1 MMIIFCLKGERSFQK
16 DVFQVLIKVGIL
28 QWFDCSELI
37 SGIGRVAVVV
47 VGGVM
52 ITYCKCWF

>member
-1 MMIIFCLKGERSFQK
+1 
-16 DVFQVLIKVGIL
+16 VGIL

-37 SGIGRVAVVV
+37 SGIRRVVV
-47 VGGVM
+47 VVGVM